1 MHLEVVVHSLLVLKS
16 CLTLATVTFIVVL
29 CFLSPQEFADW
40 AKRPMTWNNRGNSSR
55 KLSPAETGESLKR
68 RLSQD
73 RTQIYRLS
81 SACPWV
87 TEGFFHAVSVKSNIR
102 YSSVV
107 SWVQIHIQTHRL
119 AIGFIFGI
127 SWFGSSSESLP
138 LGSSCR
144 GQHSRIQA

>member
-55 KLSPAETGESLKR
+55 KLSPAETGESLTR
-68 RLSQD
+68 QLSQD

-81 SACPWV
+81 SVSMSYWR
-87 TEGFFHAVSVKSNIR
+87 FLHAVSVKSNIR

-119 AIGFIFGI
+119 AIGFIFGV

-144 GQHSRIQA
+144 DQHSRIQA

>member
-1 MHLEVVVHSLLVLKS
+1 MHLEVVVHSLLVFKS

-55 KLSPAETGESLKR
+55 ELSPAETGESLTR
-68 RLSQD
+68 QLSQD

-81 SACPWV
+81 SVSMSYWR
-87 TEGFFHAVSVKSNIR
+87 FLHAVSVKSNIR

-107 SWVQIHIQTHRL
+107 SCVQIHIQTHRL
-119 AIGFIFGI
+119 AIGFIFGV

>member
-55 KLSPAETGESLKR
+55 KLSPAETGESLTR
-68 RLSQD
+68 QLSQD

-81 SACPWV
+81 SVSMSYWR
-87 TEGFFHAVSVKSNIR
+87 FLHAVSVKSNIR

-107 SWVQIHIQTHRL
+107 SWVQIHIQTHRP
-119 AIGFIFGI
+119 AIGFIFGV

>member
-1 MHLEVVVHSLLVLKS
+1 MHLEVVVHSLLVFKS

-55 KLSPAETGESLKR
+55 KLSPAETGESLTR
-68 RLSQD
+68 QLSQD

-81 SACPWV
+81 SVSMSYWR
-87 TEGFFHAVSVKSNIR
+87 FLHAVSVKSNIR

-119 AIGFIFGI
+119 AIGFIFGV

>member
-1 MHLEVVVHSLLVLKS
+1 MHLEVVVHSLLVFKS

-73 RTQIYRLS
+73 RTQIYHLS

-87 TEGFFHAVSVKSNIR
+87 TEGFFTQSQWKAIFDTPQWPLGFKST
-102 YSSVV
+102 SKL
-107 SWVQIHIQTHRL
+107 T
-119 AIGFIFGI
+119 AIGFIFGV

-144 GQHSRIQA
+144 GQHSGIQA

>member
-1 MHLEVVVHSLLVLKS
+1 MHLEAVVHSLLVLKS

-55 KLSPAETGESLKR
+55 KLSPAETGESLTR
-68 RLSQD
+68 QLSQD

-81 SACPWV
+81 SVSMSYWR
-87 TEGFFHAVSVKSNIR
+87 FLHAVSVKSNIW

-119 AIGFIFGI
+119 AIGFIFGV